1 MKKEF
6 ESWIRTRS
14 PAPLAYNA
22 ADDLYLNPHVQAR
35 YEAWK
40 ASRMALRVVLPKSH
54 MASEYAP
61 KTKVFNT
68 TDMELALQEAGIEVS
83 L

>member
-1 MKKEF
+1 MKEEF

-14 PAPLAYNA
+14 SAPLAYNA
-22 ADDLYLNPHVQAR
+22 VDDLYLNPHVQAR

-40 ASRMALRVVLPKSH
+40 ASRVALRVVLPKSQ
-54 MASEYAP
+54 MALDYAP

-68 TDMELALQEAGIEVS
+68 IDMELALRQAGIEVKP
-83 L
+83 